1 MLRKFRKSASG
12 KLAGI
17 VSLLSM
23 AAMAPSAFAQG
34 TGIGTTVT
42 TLVNEYKEEAL
53 IAIVAYIVAK
63 WALTATGILRPKG

>member
-34 TGIGTTVT
+34 TGVGSTVS
-42 TLVNEYKEEAL
+42 TLVDQYKEEAL
-53 IAIVAYIVAK
+53 VALIAFIVAK
-63 WALTATGILRPKG
+63 WALSATGILKPR